1 MSADLSWLAALLATD
16 APALP
21 GVLWM
26 QYYLPMSWIIPL
38 SLFGA
43 LVGWKLPWR
52 ARKYFALGFGAVAV
66 TAGSAFP
73 MYWLG
78 LAFQTLSF
86 SAVFL
91 VGLPYSK
98 VLAQPGKL
106 EAWPRADGISLWFL
120 LAAVLPGYLLLLDT
134 FAVLPW
140 QIYAWGFSPMAL
152 ICLLAVSLLPG
163 VLHGFTLP
171 QSKPEV
177 WVAPTALLLFA
188 VTRLPTGNVWDA
200 LIDPWLWL
208 FLNGVLL
215 RTVYRRWRDA
225 KALTPQI

>member
-1 MSADLSWLAALLATD
+1 MSADVSWLAALLATD

-21 GVLWM
+21 GALWM

-52 ARKYFALGFGAVAV
+52 ARKYFAMGFGVVAV

-86 SAVFL
+86 STVFL
-91 VGLPYSK
+91 VGLPYSV

-106 EAWPRADGISLWFL
+106 EAWPRAESINPWYLFV
-120 LAAVLPGYLLLLDT
+120 AVLPGYFLLLDT

-140 QIYAWGFSPMAL
+140 QIYAWGFSPIAL
-152 ICLLAVSLLPG
+152 LCLLAFSLLPG
-163 VLHGFTLP
+163 VRRGFTFSRSTP
-171 QSKPEV
+171 DV

-215 RTVYRRWRDA
+215 RTVYRRWRGA
-225 KALTPQI
+225 ESQAPQI

>member
-1 MSADLSWLAALLATD
+1 MSADVSWWAALLTTD

-21 GVLWM
+21 GALWM
-26 QYYLPMSWIIPL
+26 RYYLPVSWIFPL
-38 SLFGA
+38 GLLGA
-43 LVGWKLPWR
+43 VVGWRLPWR
-52 ARKYFALGFGAVAV
+52 ARRYFAVVFGIVAV
-66 TAGSAFP
+66 TGGSAFP
-73 MYWLG
+73 VYWLG

-91 VGLPYSK
+91 MGLAYSQ
-98 VLAQPGKL
+98 VLAQPGRL
-106 EAWPRADGISLWFL
+106 EAWPRADSTSRWFL

-152 ICLLAVSLLPG
+152 LCLLAVSLLPG
-163 VLHGFTLP
+163 VLRGFTISRSEPDL
-171 QSKPEV
+171 

-188 VTRLPTGNVWDA
+188 ATRLPTGNVWDA

-215 RTVYRRWRDA
+215 RTVYRRWHSA
-225 KALTPQI
+225 KALAPQI